1 MIASADPAALCEE
14 ILAEGRR
21 RAEAVRGE
29 ARESGEATLAQ
40 SEREAQ
46 ALRRQAEQG
55 ARAEA
60 SRRRERARAGVEIEI
75 GRLRADRVEVLLTS
89 LRERARRELLALGGP
104 AARTVVCALAAEA
117 LQRMTGE
124 GFVLSVAP
132 GAALGPDLAEEILRR
147 AGGGART
154 LSVKEDPAVAEP
166 GFLLRDAAGRQ
177 EWDGRLGAR
186 LDRLWP
192 ALRVPLARATGLLP
206 PEERAP

>member
-1 MIASADPAALCEE
+1 MAGAEPAALCEE

-21 RAEAVRGE
+21 RAEAVRSE
-29 ARESGEATLAQ
+29 ARASGAAALAQ

-46 ALRRQAEQG
+46 ALLREAEDG

-60 SRRRERARAGVEIEI
+60 ARKLERARAGVEIEI
-75 GRLRADRVEVLLTS
+75 GRLRADRVEALLAS

-104 AARTVVCALAAEA
+104 AARAAVCVLAAEA
-117 LQRMTGE
+117 LRRMTGA

-147 AGGGART
+147 ADGGART
-154 LSVKEDPAVAEP
+154 LSVKEDPALAEP
-166 GFLLRDAAGRQ
+166 GFLLRDAEGRQ

-192 ALRVPLARATGLLP
+192 ALRIPLARATGLLP